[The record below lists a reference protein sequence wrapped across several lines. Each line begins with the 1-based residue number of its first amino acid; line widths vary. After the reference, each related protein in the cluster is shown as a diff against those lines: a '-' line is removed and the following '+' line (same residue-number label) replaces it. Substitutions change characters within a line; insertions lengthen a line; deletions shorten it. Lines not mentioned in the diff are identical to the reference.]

1 MDFDEQVG
9 VSLVM
14 LKGYVE
20 TDIDSTLGTGCKLN
34 LGAQLHVFVFPLLS
48 MDKRPQ
54 DYLLRG
60 VGTLNDTIKGMN
72 VLKFI
77 IDILRYKQK

>member
-20 TDIDSTLGTGCKLN
+20 IDIDSNLGTGCKLN

-48 MDKRPQ
+48 
-54 DYLLRG
+54 
-60 VGTLNDTIKGMN
+60 TW
-72 VLKFI
+72 
-77 IDILRYKQK
+77 